1 MKLSMWILAD
11 WLKKYNP
18 QIKIKDGRR
27 TLRNVRLLS
36 ENVKM
41 ESMDVYM
48 GAMKN
53 FVDGNSAQV
62 ICVQGHDMIL
72 LDTEDTDQIFN
83 EILDAFDYYNG
94 WSDRLRE
101 MIRNG
106 ASLDDLLGSSYEI
119 FGQKLII
126 TDPGYLV
133 IAHTNLEGGLPN
145 KNLDAMKQTGIMPLK
160 TIMAINNDP
169 RIREKNPHSYIMDY
183 GELGAPCFCRNLF
196 SRNHHIGWVLVILE
210 EHPATEGTKQLL
222 DELGNIIEYWSDMHE
237 DRLQLLS
244 YTDIFQ
250 KILSGEEKDKRQ
262 QDTRLR
268 SIGWYPEDE
277 KQIYILNG
285 VHTGAN
291 MQDFFHHKLERLAD
305 GCFTICWENKTALIV
320 NRKIVLYRDFLL
332 KLKDFMLQT
341 KTYCGTSPE
350 FTDIL
355 SLQEYFKMAE
365 ISAAYG
371 DKTPG
376 CINDFESC
384 AVSYTIELIRNHAHV
399 NISHP
404 ALSVLGRYD
413 RKNHTELKKTLKE
426 YLNCERN
433 YVKTA
438 ARLYIHRNSL
448 LYRLKRIEELTDID
462 LENEEIRLHLL
473 LSYLIEER
481 DVK

>member
-1 MKLSMWILAD
+1 
-11 WLKKYNP
+11 
-18 QIKIKDGRR
+18 
-27 TLRNVRLLS
+27 
-36 ENVKM
+36 
-41 ESMDVYM
+41 
-48 GAMKN
+48 
-53 FVDGNSAQV
+53 
-62 ICVQGHDMIL
+62 
-72 LDTEDTDQIFN
+72 
-83 EILDAFDYYNG
+83 
-94 WSDRLRE
+94 
-101 MIRNG
+101 
-106 ASLDDLLGSSYEI
+106 
-119 FGQKLII
+119 
-126 TDPGYLV
+126 
-133 IAHTNLEGGLPN
+133 
-145 KNLDAMKQTGIMPLK
+145 
-160 TIMAINNDP
+160 
-169 RIREKNPHSYIMDY
+169 
-183 GELGAPCFCRNLF
+183 
-196 SRNHHIGWVLVILE
+196 
-210 EHPATEGTKQLL
+210 
-222 DELGNIIEYWSDMHE
+222 
-237 DRLQLLS
+237 
-244 YTDIFQ
+244 
-250 KILSGEEKDKRQ
+250 
-262 QDTRLR
+262 
-268 SIGWYPEDE
+268 
-277 KQIYILNG
+277 
-285 VHTGAN
+285 

-332 KLKDFMLQT
+332 KLKDLMLQT

-376 CINDFESC
+376 CIND
-384 AVSYTIELIRNHAHV
+384 SYTIELIRNHAHV